1 MLRSLYIQNYAL
13 IEKLDIS
20 FSSGFS
26 VITGETGAGKSII
39 LGAIGLLL
47 GQRADVK
54 AIRVGASKCII
65 EARFDISAYGM
76 QPFFEENE
84 LEYEEE
90 CILRREVSAS
100 GKSRA
105 FINDTPASLAQMK
118 ELGEQLIDVHSQ
130 HQNLLLNKEGFQ
142 LNVLDILS
150 HNEEALSA
158 YQHIFGAWKQAQQDL
173 EALVARA
180 NQDKSDEDYI
190 RFQLEQLEEAH
201 LSAGE
206 QEELEQEADT
216 LSHAEEI
223 KAGLYRVGQT
233 LYSDEGGLLSGL
245 KECLNTML
253 GLQRVYPV
261 AGELA
266 ERMESTYIELKD
278 ISQEVSGKEDE
289 IEFNPERLDEVNERL
304 NLIYTLQQKHR
315 VSTVGELLALT
326 DEYAAKLSAI
336 TSSDEHIEEL
346 KARCDALYN
355 KVKKQ
360 AAVLTKARTAA
371 AREVEK
377 QMAARLVPLGM
388 PNVRFQVEIGA
399 RKEPGIHGADTV
411 NFLFSANKNGAL
423 QSVSSVASGGEIAR
437 VMLSIK
443 AMIAGAVK
451 LPTIVFDEID
461 TGVSGEI
468 ADRMADIMQEM
479 GEQDRQVI
487 SITHLPQIAA
497 RGCAHY
503 KVYKQ
508 DNETETNSHIR
519 RLTDDERVEEIAHML
534 SGAKLTEAALNNA
547 RALLEVSNSKY
558 PYMVDNSEM
567 IFGVRAVI
575 EAIQAGKEID
585 KILVKKDIQSDLSKE
600 LFAVLKGT
608 LIPVQRVPVERIN
621 RVTRKNHQG
630 VIAFISSVTYQK
642 TEDLVPFLFEQG
654 KNPLFV
660 MLDGITDVRNFGAI
674 ARTCECAAVDAVIIP
689 ARNSVSVNAD
699 AMKTSA
705 GALHT
710 LPVCREHSLKETLQ
724 FLKNSGFH
732 IVAATEKGDYD
743 YTKADYTGPMC
754 IIMGAE
760 DKGVSYDN
768 LALCDEW
775 VKIPMLGTIES
786 LNVSVAAGILIY
798 EAVKQRTN

>member
-65 EARFDISAYGM
+65 EARFDISAYSM
-76 QPFFEENE
+76 QLFFEENE

-118 ELGEQLIDVHSQ
+118 ELGELLIDVHSQ

-158 YQHIFGAWKQAQQDL
+158 YQNIFGEWKEAQQDL

-201 LSAGE
+201 LSVGE

-289 IEFNPERLDEVNERL
+289 IEFNPERLEEVNERL

-315 VSTVGELLALT
+315 VATVGELLTLT
-326 DEYAAKLSAI
+326 DEYTAKLSAI
-336 TSSDEHIEEL
+336 TSSDERIEEL

-360 AAVLTKARTAA
+360 AVVLTKARIAA
-371 AREVEK
+371 ACEVER
-377 QMAARLVPLGM
+377 QMAARLIPLGM
-388 PNVRFQVEIGA
+388 PNVRFQVEIGV

-423 QSVSSVASGGEIAR
+423 QSISSVASGGEIAR

-497 RGCAHY
+497 RGRAHY

-547 RALLEVSNSKY
+547 RALMEVANSKLL
-558 PYMVDNSEM
+558 NS
-567 IFGVRAVI
+567 
-575 EAIQAGKEID
+575 K
-585 KILVKKDIQSDLSKE
+585 
-600 LFAVLKGT
+600 
-608 LIPVQRVPVERIN
+608 
-621 RVTRKNHQG
+621 
-630 VIAFISSVTYQK
+630 
-642 TEDLVPFLFEQG
+642 
-654 KNPLFV
+654 
-660 MLDGITDVRNFGAI
+660 
-674 ARTCECAAVDAVIIP
+674 
-689 ARNSVSVNAD
+689 
-699 AMKTSA
+699 
-705 GALHT
+705 
-710 LPVCREHSLKETLQ
+710 
-724 FLKNSGFH
+724 
-732 IVAATEKGDYD
+732 
-743 YTKADYTGPMC
+743 
-754 IIMGAE
+754 
-760 DKGVSYDN
+760 
-768 LALCDEW
+768 
-775 VKIPMLGTIES
+775 
-786 LNVSVAAGILIY
+786 
-798 EAVKQRTN
+798 